1 MGYVIMSKIKELV
14 TSEKLQYLIFVI
26 LSISVTMMTWIISN
40 LPLFE
45 RYFGKINPL
54 IIIISTSILGV
65 ILLSLLLA
73 KGQFLIYKKGNING
87 ILLSAGLAALFAA
100 VIILVD
106 IKVVFPNDI
115 DVLFPQSL
123 LFYPAIG
130 FIVEVLFH
138 ILPMSLLFFLLS
150 TFFKRISNRLIIW
163 ICILTVSI
171 LEPVYQTISFI
182 GHYPSWTVFYIG
194 FHILLINL
202 VQLLIFK
209 RYDFISMYLFRLVY
223 YLIWHII
230 WGYMRLE
237 LLF

>member
-1 MGYVIMSKIKELV
+1 MGYVIMSKIKELI

-26 LSISVTMMTWIISN
+26 ISIAVTMMTGIISDS
-40 LPLFE
+40 LLFE

-54 IIIISTSILGV
+54 IIIIFTSILGV

-87 ILLSAGLAALFAA
+87 ILLAGLAVVFAA

-106 IKVVFPNDI
+106 IKVVFLNDI
-115 DVLFPQSL
+115 NVLFPQSL

-130 FIVEVLFH
+130 FVVEILFH
-138 ILPMSLLFFLLS
+138 ILPMSLLFFFLS
-150 TFFKRISNRLIIW
+150 SFFKRISNRLIIW

-182 GHYPSWTVFYIG
+182 GYYPSWTVFYIC

-209 RYDFISMYLFRLVY
+209 RYDFVSMYIFRLFY
-223 YLIWHII
+223 YLLWHII

>member
-1 MGYVIMSKIKELV
+1 MGYVIMSKIKELI

-26 LSISVTMMTWIISN
+26 ISIAVTMMTGIISDS
-40 LPLFE
+40 LLFE

-65 ILLSLLLA
+65 ILLSSLLA

-87 ILLSAGLAALFAA
+87 ILLAGLAVVFAA

-106 IKVVFPNDI
+106 IKVVFLNDI
-115 DVLFPQSL
+115 NVLFPQSL

-130 FIVEVLFH
+130 FVVEILFH
-138 ILPMSLLFFLLS
+138 ILPMSLLFFFLS
-150 TFFKRISNRLIIW
+150 SFFKRISNRLIIW

-182 GHYPSWTVFYIG
+182 GYYPSWTVFYIC

-209 RYDFISMYLFRLVY
+209 RYDFVSMYIFRLFY
-223 YLIWHII
+223 YLLWHII